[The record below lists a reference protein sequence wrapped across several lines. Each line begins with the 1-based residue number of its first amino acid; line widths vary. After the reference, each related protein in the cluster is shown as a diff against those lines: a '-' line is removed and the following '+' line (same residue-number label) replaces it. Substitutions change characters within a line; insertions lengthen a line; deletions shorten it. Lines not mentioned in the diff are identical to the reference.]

1 MSGAPAAHET
11 LLGRVIRETLSFGAL
26 QAAAQVF
33 ALLSNIVLARV
44 LLPSDFGIYDICGF
58 FIGLGTLLGDAGL
71 GASLIRKAEEPT
83 AEEYGSILVAN
94 VTVGAALTL
103 IFVGLAPVLAH
114 VYRLNGSAAW
124 VLMAMAPGYLIGS
137 FKSYPM
143 IRIERELRFGKI
155 ARIELFV
162 LILRQCSAVT
172 LALLH
177 FGVWALVAANLTGA
191 LVAVALTFVVQPGL
205 PPFKFSA
212 AAFRPLLVFGAK
224 VQALTVIAF
233 FKDNVSNAMLGA
245 LAGPSSVGF
254 FNFAVRYIQ
263 TPLVAVN
270 SLARV
275 QLPTYARL
283 QRDPD
288 ALYAAVRGALRIS
301 FLLGVPFLLLLTTG
315 APWLVKTIWH
325 VKWEPAIVV
334 AYGLLPN
341 MVGGLAA
348 SPLFT
353 LLQARNEAGVALTT
367 FAIWTGTTWLLSLL
381 AYALGFSLLGVAVA
395 HSVVTVVITGVLL
408 ARARRALGRSLFR
421 VVGPPIASGGFG
433 LGLLAALRWAFPAN
447 AIVRHPIVIIGLP
460 LLAYVLA
467 ELALEG
473 RVVIDDARRLRSAGR
488 AAKPVEPA
496 PQP

>member
-1 MSGAPAAHET
+1 MSAQPETHET
-11 LLGRVIRETLSFGAL
+11 LLGRVIRETLRFGAL
-26 QAAAQVF
+26 QTGAAVF
-33 ALLSNIVLARV
+33 SLLSNIVLARV

-58 FIGLGTLLGDAGL
+58 FIGIGMLLGDAGL

-83 AEEYGSILVAN
+83 PEEYGSILVAN
-94 VTVGAALTL
+94 VTVGAVLTVG
-103 IFVGLAPVLAH
+103 FVALAPLLAR
-114 VYRLNGSAAW
+114 VYHLDRNAAW

-143 IRIERELRFGKI
+143 IRIERALSFGKI

-162 LILRQCSAVT
+162 LVLRQCSAVS

-177 FGVWALVAANLTGA
+177 FGVWALVAANLAGA
-191 LVAVALTFVVQPGL
+191 LMAVALTFLVQPGL
-205 PPFKFSA
+205 PPFKFSS
-212 AAFRPLLVFGAK
+212 AAFRPLLVFGVK

-254 FNFAVRYIQ
+254 FNFAMRYIQ

-288 ALYAAVRGALRIS
+288 ALYSAVRGALRIS
-301 FLLGVPFLLLLTTG
+301 FLLGIPFLLVLTTG

-325 VKWEPAIVV
+325 VKWEPSIIV

-341 MVGGLAA
+341 MIGGLAA

-367 FAIWTGTTWLLSLL
+367 FAIWTTTTWLLSWL
-381 AYALGFSLLGVAVA
+381 AYLLGFSLLGVAVA
-395 HSVVTVVITGVLL
+395 HSIVTVVVTSALL
-408 ARARRALGRSLFR
+408 ARARRSLGRSLFR
-421 VVGPPIASGGFG
+421 VVGRPIVSGA
-433 LGLLAALRWAFPAN
+433 LGLSLMAALRWLFPAS
-447 AIVRHPIVIIGLP
+447 AAVRHPVVIIALP
-460 LLAYVLA
+460 LLSYVLS

-473 RVVIDDARRLRSAGR
+473 RVVIDDVRRLRSAGR
-488 AAKPVEPA
+488 ATKATEA
-496 PQP
+496 TTDA